1 VRVRRN
7 ADRGYRELERKA
19 RTGDRVAQVQ
29 LHKALQRQGLASMA
43 LYYAQILWADFMD
56 DVSVRTSPSLLG
68 HPMSEVILVGID
80 LVPGQAG
87 IEPWEEA
94 VVAPGHEADLMIPD
108 RFDRPDGYVLSML
121 ALPSQRS
128 SSLVP
133 GAGYQDHEP
142 SLAIRVQVALSM
154 LSQPGRQLHPLYWFH
169 RNSERWS
176 MPLERRLQR
185 RVPRRFERETILA
198 RRLTTP
204 GRAVNAVAE
213 ALVEALK
220 SMDMRL
226 RHVDRLLQ
234 ETALLAATQTLHTA
248 PGPVIGAAAPGSAK
262 PTVAAWNVS
271 GDGMAEAA
279 LMALA
284 DWLTRNHRA
293 VINELRCDPFGQE
306 SGYFTRGYLTIT
318 SRRARRTRNPLQ
330 IELDWD
336 RVNGAW
342 DSLSDQWA
350 GNELPTEGLWKINMV
365 GCPGTV
371 QDLYQPAVNWIRSVF
386 PEAGIEV
393 AAWHEPGS
401 YGRPAYR
408 PL

>member
-1 VRVRRN
+1 
-7 ADRGYRELERKA
+7 
-19 RTGDRVAQVQ
+19 
-29 LHKALQRQGLASMA
+29 MA

-68 HPMSEVILVGID
+68 HPMSEVILGGSD
-80 LVPGQAG
+80 LAPGQAG

-234 ETALLAATQTLHTA
+234 ETARQAGSLDPEAVFDFVRRGMHPRSLLAATQTLHTA
-248 PGPVIGAAAPGSAK
+248 PGPVIGAAAPGSVK

-279 LMALA
+279 LLALA
-284 DWLTRNHRA
+284 DWLARNHRA
-293 VINELRCDPFGQE
+293 VINEVRCDPFGQE
-306 SGYFTRGYLTIT
+306 PGYFTRGYLTIT
-318 SRRARRTRNPLQ
+318 SRRARRTRNPLR

-342 DSLSDQWA
+342 DSLSDQWI
-350 GNELPTEGLWKINMV
+350 GNELPVEGLWKISMID
-365 GCPGTV
+365 CPGTV

-386 PEAGIEV
+386 PEAGIES
-393 AAWHEPGS
+393 AAWRTGTS
-401 YGRPAYR
+401 G
-408 PL
+408 